1 MDIVISEEMS
11 TELMEGVSDVLAA
24 VRRCFDARSENENR
38 NALSRISDMV
48 AGDGIIILCR
58 CGSAVVNVNYSCFL
72 VCISVRMSVS
82 ALTNWSCIS

>member
-1 MDIVISEEMS
+1 MDNVINEEMS

-24 VRRCFDARSENENR
+24 VRR
-38 NALSRISDMV
+38 
-48 AGDGIIILCR
+48 
-58 CGSAVVNVNYSCFL
+58 GSAVVNVNYSCFL